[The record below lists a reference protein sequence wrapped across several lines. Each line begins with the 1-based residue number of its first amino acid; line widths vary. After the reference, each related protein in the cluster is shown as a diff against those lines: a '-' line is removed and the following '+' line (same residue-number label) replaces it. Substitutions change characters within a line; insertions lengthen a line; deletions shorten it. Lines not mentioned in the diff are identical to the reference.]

1 MQTIM
6 SITSNVAIP
15 AIMAIATK
23 MAIFISV
30 FMRNLSKIAKLK
42 DDKAITF
49 IMVIGV
55 IVAIRVIMVITG
67 IIANMV
73 I

>member
-1 MQTIM
+1 MTL
-6 SITSNVAIP
+6 TSNVAIP

-42 DDKAITF
+42 YDKAITF

>member
-1 MQTIM
+1 MTL
-6 SITSNVAIP
+6 TSNVAIP
-15 AIMAIATK
+15 AKIAIATK